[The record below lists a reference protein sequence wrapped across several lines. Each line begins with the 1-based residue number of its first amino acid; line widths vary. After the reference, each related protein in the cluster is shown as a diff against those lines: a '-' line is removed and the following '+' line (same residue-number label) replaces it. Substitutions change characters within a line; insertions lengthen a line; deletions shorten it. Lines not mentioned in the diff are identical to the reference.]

1 MIIQENTVVSLNYTL
16 KNHNTG
22 ELIEQTSLENPLVL
36 LDGVGGLIPEFETN
50 LQGKKTGDS
59 FEFAIQADRAYGQQD
74 PDQIAMIPVDV
85 FLDESGKF
93 DSEFFTVG
101 AIVPMSDSEGNH
113 LRGIVLD
120 VEPEFVR
127 MDFNHPLAGIDLH
140 FSGEVLELREAT
152 EEELS
157 HGHVHGP
164 GGHQH

>member
-22 ELIEQTSLENPLVL
+22 ELIEQTSIENPMVFLY
-36 LDGVGGLIPEFETN
+36 GVGGLIPEFETN

-59 FEFAIQADRAYGQQD
+59 FEFAIQSDRAYGEQD
-74 PDQIAMIPVDV
+74 PNQIAMIPADV

-93 DSEFFTVG
+93 DSEFFKVG

>member
-1 MIIQENTVVSLNYTL
+1 
-16 KNHNTG
+16 
-22 ELIEQTSLENPLVL
+22 
-36 LDGVGGLIPEFETN
+36 
-50 LQGKKTGDS
+50 
-59 FEFAIQADRAYGQQD
+59 
-74 PDQIAMIPVDV
+74 MIPADV

-93 DSEFFTVG
+93 DSEFFKVG